1 MRVVST
7 TSMKFMRLAAL
18 SVALGLAL
26 TACPG
31 GDGEK
36 GGGGGSGA
44 SSEATLGRRDAV
56 IAREGIFGGLSIT
69 DTQAGKYRLEVLGL
83 ERRGEFTQ
91 LRVAVNY
98 LDEGDEGANLSFG
111 GYRLLDPVGRKLYES
126 MAHYELGTYE
136 LYFTKGVRYESDIWF
151 PALPPAVER
160 VSVLTPGSTSELP
173 GVTVTDGPAAPP
185 QGAAR
190 PGPTA
195 TGTADPTP
203 GQTKVYAV
211 EQPAPGTEPVIKDL
225 YDQIDGEA
233 GTSTTGGGT
242 QTEDLRSDVLFA
254 FDSDRLS
261 GRAQGILD
269 KIAQDMAQRADTTQP
284 VTIEGHTDGKGTPG
298 YNQDLSERRARAVQ
312 AAIAPR
318 LGQVRFEVSGKG
330 SDEPLAEETKDGAD
344 DPEARARNRRVE
356 ISYGLKA
363 GAPGAAGGSP
373 GGAGGAGRP
382 AEFRSA
388 PGGVVAERKAN
399 GRNSIGEPV
408 PFRLR
413 VHPFYRDGAFLVGV
427 VEVTSDAEDIQP
439 AAFGGEGIFG
449 GQGVNGFSVTDGS
462 GKTYLP
468 VLTAPQGSDEE
479 GTYVGSGV
487 QYWRPKTPYRSYVY
501 LTAPPAGTKTVTLNA
516 VSFGKIPDVPVFGG

>member
-1 MRVVST
+1 
-7 TSMKFMRLAAL
+7 MRLVVL
-18 SVALGLAL
+18 SAALGLAL

-31 GDGEK
+31 GDGEEE
-36 GGGGGSGA
+36 GGGGSGA
-44 SSEATLGRRDAV
+44 SSQATLGQRETV
-56 IAREGIFGGLSIT
+56 IAREGMFGGLSIT
-69 DTQAGKYRLEVLGL
+69 DTQASKYRLELLGL
-83 ERRGEFTQ
+83 ERRGEFTK

-98 LDEGDEGANLSFG
+98 LDEGDEGTNLSFD
-111 GYRLLDPVGRKLYES
+111 GYHLLDPVGRKLYVS

-136 LYFTKGVRYESDIWF
+136 QYFTKGVRYESDIWF
-151 PALPPAVER
+151 PALPPSVKQ
-160 VSVLTPGSTSELP
+160 VSVPTPGSTAELP
-173 GVTVTDGPAAPP
+173 GVTVIDGPAALPP
-185 QGAAR
+185 GAAR

-195 TGTADPTP
+195 SGTADPTP
-203 GQTKVYAV
+203 GQTKVYGV
-211 EQPAPGTEPVIKDL
+211 DQPAPGTEPVVKDL

-254 FDSDRLS
+254 FNSDRLS

-269 KIAQDMAQRADTTQP
+269 KIAQDMAQRADTSKP
-284 VTIEGHTDGKGTPG
+284 VTIEGHTDGKGTPS

-318 LGQVRFEVSGKG
+318 LGQVRFAVSGKG
-330 SDEPLAEETKDGAD
+330 ADEPLAEETKDGAD
-344 DPEARARNRRVE
+344 VPEARARNRRVE

-373 GGAGGAGRP
+373 GTGAAGGTGRP
-382 AEFRSA
+382 AQFRAA
-388 PGGVVAERKAN
+388 PGGVVAEREAD

-427 VEVTSDAEDIQP
+427 VEVTSEAEDVEP

-479 GTYVGSGV
+479 GTYVGSSV

-501 LTAPPAGTKTVTLNA
+501 LTAPPAGTKSVTLNA
-516 VSFGKIPDVPVFGG
+516 VNFGKIPDVPVFDG